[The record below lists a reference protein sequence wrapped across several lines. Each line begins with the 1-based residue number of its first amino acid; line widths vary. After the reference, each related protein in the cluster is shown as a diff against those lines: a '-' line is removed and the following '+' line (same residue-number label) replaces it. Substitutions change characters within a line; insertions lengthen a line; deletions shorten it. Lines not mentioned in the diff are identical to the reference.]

1 MGEGRGGEG
10 DPGAVETLVSGA
22 PAPSELPNDELDGYV
37 RRLFAHED
45 DCLRAIRAR
54 AAEAALPSIQL
65 PPATARA
72 VQILLRAI
80 GARRVLEIGT
90 LAGYSAVWI
99 ARALPPD
106 GKLVTLE
113 IDPDRAAVARDS
125 VEDAGLADRVEVRVG
140 DAFNLMAAMDPDP
153 PFDAVFL
160 DADKERYCD
169 YLEQAARLVRH
180 NGLLVADNALWRGE
194 VLDPEGFGG
203 LAVDIHRF
211 NERVATDPRFEATI
225 LPVGDGLM
233 VAVRVGG

>member
-1 MGEGRGGEG
+1 MGEGRGGER
-10 DPGAVETLVSGA
+10 DFGAADTPVSGA
-22 PAPSELPNDELDGYV
+22 PAPSELDHDELDGYV
-37 RRLFAHED
+37 RRLFARED

-54 AAEAALPSIQL
+54 AAEAELPRIQL

-72 VQILLRAI
+72 VQILLRAT

-99 ARALPPD
+99 ARGLPAD

-113 IDPDRAAVARDS
+113 IDPNRAAVARES
-125 VEDAGLADRVEVRVG
+125 VADGGVGDRVEVRLG
-140 DAFNLMAAMDPDP
+140 DALALMAAMDPQP

-160 DADKERYCD
+160 DADKERYVD
-169 YLEQAARLVRH
+169 YLEQAARLLRPG
-180 NGLLVADNALWRGE
+180 GLLIADNALWRGE
-194 VLDPEGFGG
+194 VLDPDGFGG
-203 LAVDIHRF
+203 LAADIHRF
-211 NERVATDPRFEATI
+211 NERVAADAGFEATI

>member
-10 DPGAVETLVSGA
+10 DFGAGETIVSGA
-22 PAPSELPNDELDGYV
+22 PAPSEFPHDELDGYV
-37 RRLFAHED
+37 RRLFARED
-45 DCLRAIRAR
+45 ACLRAIRAR
-54 AAEAALPSIQL
+54 ADEAALPAIQL

-99 ARALPPD
+99 ARALPAD
-106 GKLVTLE
+106 GELVTLE
-113 IDPDRAAVARDS
+113 IDPDRAAVARRS
-125 VEDAGLADRVEVRVG
+125 VEDAGLAARVDVRVG
-140 DAFNLMAAMDPDP
+140 DALDQMRALVPDP

-180 NGLLVADNALWRGE
+180 KGLLVADNALWRGE

-203 LAVDIHRF
+203 LAVHIHRF
-211 NERVATDPRFEATI
+211 NERVAADPRFEATI

-233 VAVRVGG
+233 VAVRR

>member
-10 DPGAVETLVSGA
+10 DPGAVDAPASGA
-22 PAPSELPNDELDGYV
+22 PAPSELPHDELDGYV
-37 RRLFAHED
+37 RSLFARED
-45 DCLRAIRAR
+45 DCLRAIRAW
-54 AAEAALPSIQL
+54 AADASLPTIQL

-99 ARALPPD
+99 ARALPAD
-106 GKLVTLE
+106 GQLVTLE
-113 IDPDRAAVARDS
+113 TDPDRAAVARRS

-140 DAFNLMAAMDPDP
+140 DALDLMAALDPDP

-169 YLEQAARLVRH
+169 YLEQAARLVRQ
-180 NGLLVADNALWRGE
+180 NGLLMADNALWRGE

-203 LAVDIHRF
+203 LAADIHRF
-211 NERVATDPRFEATI
+211 NELVAADERFEATI

>member
-1 MGEGRGGEG
+1 MGEGRGGG
-10 DPGAVETLVSGA
+10 GPPGAAEIIVSGA
-22 PAPSELPNDELDGYV
+22 PAPSELPHDRLDEYV
-37 RRLFAHED
+37 RHLFARED

-54 AAEAALPSIQL
+54 AAEAALPAIQL

-106 GKLVTLE
+106 GKLITLE
-113 IDPDRAAVARDS
+113 IDPDRAAVARKS
-125 VEDAGLADRVEVRVG
+125 VEDAGLGDRVEVRVG
-140 DAFNLMAAMDPDP
+140 DALDQMAALDPDP

-169 YLEQAARLVRH
+169 YLDQAARLVCH

-194 VLDPEGFGG
+194 VLDPEWFGG

-211 NERVATDPRFEATI
+211 NERVAADERFEATI

-233 VAVRVGG
+233 VAVRR

>member
-1 MGEGRGGEG
+1 MGEGRGGER
-10 DPGAVETLVSGA
+10 DFGAANTPVSGA
-22 PAPSELPNDELDGYV
+22 PAPSALPHDELDGYV
-37 RRLFAHED
+37 RRLFARED

-54 AAEAALPSIQL
+54 AAEAELPTIQL

-99 ARALPPD
+99 ARALPAD
-106 GKLVTLE
+106 GKLITLE
-113 IDPDRAAVARDS
+113 IDTTRARVARSS
-125 VEDAGLADRVEVRVG
+125 VDDAGVGDRVEVRVG
-140 DAFNLMAAMDPDP
+140 DALEQMTALEPDR

-169 YLEQAARLVRH
+169 YMEEAARIVRSG
-180 NGLLVADNALWRGE
+180 GLLMADNALWRGE
-194 VLDPEGFGG
+194 VLDPVGFGG
-203 LAVDIHRF
+203 LAVHIHRF
-211 NERVATDPRFEATI
+211 NEVVAADDRFDATI

-233 VAVRVGG
+233 VAVRG

>member
-1 MGEGRGGEG
+1 MGEGRGGER
-10 DPGAVETLVSGA
+10 DFGAVDTPVSGA
-22 PAPSELPNDELDGYV
+22 PAPSELDHDALDRYV
-37 RRLFAHED
+37 RHLFARED

-54 AAEAALPSIQL
+54 AAEAELPRIQL

-72 VQILLRAI
+72 VQILLRAT

-99 ARALPPD
+99 ARALPAD

-113 IDPDRAAVARDS
+113 IDPNRAAVARES
-125 VEDAGLADRVEVRVG
+125 VADAGVGDRVEVRLG
-140 DAFNLMAAMDPDP
+140 DALALMAAMDANP

-160 DADKERYCD
+160 DADKERYVD
-169 YLEQAARLVRH
+169 YLEQAARLVRP
-180 NGLLVADNALWRGE
+180 GGVLMADNALWRGE
-194 VLDPEGFGG
+194 VLDPDGFGG

-211 NERVATDPRFEATI
+211 NERVAADAGFEATI

>member
-1 MGEGRGGEG
+1 MAKVRGGGG
-10 DPGAVETLVSGA
+10 DSGAAEIIVSGA
-22 PAPSELPNDELDGYV
+22 PAPSALPHDGLDAYV
-37 RRLFAHED
+37 RHLFARED
-45 DCLRAIRAR
+45 DILRAIRGR
-54 AAEAALPSIQL
+54 AAEASLPAIQL

-72 VQILLRAI
+72 VQILLRAV
-80 GARRVLEIGT
+80 GAQRVLEIGT
-90 LAGYSAVWI
+90 LAGYSGVWI

-106 GKLVTLE
+106 GKLITLE
-113 IDPDRAAVARDS
+113 IDPDRAAVARKS
-125 VEDAGLADRVEVRVG
+125 VADAGLADRVEVRVD
-140 DAFNLMAAMDPDP
+140 DALDHMVALDPDP

-180 NGLLVADNALWRGE
+180 KGLLVADNALWRGE

-211 NERVATDPRFEATI
+211 NERVAADPRFEATI

-233 VAVRVGG
+233 VAVRR

>member
-1 MGEGRGGEG
+1 MGEGRGGGG
-10 DPGAVETLVSGA
+10 DPGAGETLASGA
-22 PAPSELPNDELDGYV
+22 PVPSEMPHDELDGYV
-37 RRLFAHED
+37 RHLFAHED

-54 AAEAALPSIQL
+54 AAEASLPSIQL
-65 PPATARA
+65 PPATART
-72 VQILLRAI
+72 VQILLLAT

-106 GKLVTLE
+106 GKLITLE
-113 IDPDRAAVARDS
+113 IDPDRAVVARKS
-125 VEDAGLADRVEVRVG
+125 LTDAGLGDRVEVRVG
-140 DAFNLMAAMDPDP
+140 DALDQMAALDPDP

-211 NERVATDPRFEATI
+211 NERVAADPRFEATI

>member
-10 DPGAVETLVSGA
+10 DPGAAETIASGA
-22 PAPSELPNDELDGYV
+22 PAPSTLPHDELDGYV
-37 RRLFAHED
+37 RHLFARED

-54 AAEAALPSIQL
+54 AAEASLPAIQL

-80 GARRVLEIGT
+80 AARRVLEIGT

-106 GKLVTLE
+106 GKLITLE
-113 IDPDRAAVARDS
+113 IDPDRAAMARKS
-125 VEDAGLADRVEVRVG
+125 VEDAGLADRVDVRVG
-140 DAFNLMAAMDPDP
+140 DALDLMAALDPDP

-169 YLEQAARLVRH
+169 YLELAARLVRH
-180 NGLLVADNALWRGE
+180 KGLLVADNALWRGE

-211 NERVATDPRFEATI
+211 NERVAADPRFEATI

-233 VAVRVGG
+233 VAVRTTG

>member
-10 DPGAVETLVSGA
+10 DSVAAETLISGA
-22 PAPSELPNDELDGYV
+22 PAPSTLDHDKLDGYV
-37 RRLFAHED
+37 RRLFARED

-54 AAEAALPSIQL
+54 ADEADLPRIQL

-72 VQILLRAI
+72 VQVLLLAI

-99 ARALPPD
+99 ARVLPAD
-106 GKLVTLE
+106 GELLTLE
-113 IDPDRAAVARDS
+113 IDPARAVIARKS
-125 VEDAGLADRVEVRVG
+125 LEDAGMGDRAEVRVG
-140 DAFNLMAAMDPDP
+140 DALDLMAALDPDP

-180 NGLLVADNALWRGE
+180 KGLLVADNALWRGE
-194 VLDPEGFGG
+194 VLDPAGFGG
-203 LAVDIHRF
+203 LAVHIHRF
-211 NERVATDPRFEATI
+211 NERVAADPRFEATI

-233 VAVRVGG
+233 VAVRTAG

>member
-10 DPGAVETLVSGA
+10 DPGAADALVSGA
-22 PAPSELPNDELDGYV
+22 PAPSDLDHDKLDEYV
-37 RRLFAHED
+37 RRLFARED
-45 DCLRAIRAR
+45 DGLLVADNALR
-54 AAEAALPSIQL
+54 S
-65 PPATARA
+65 
-72 VQILLRAI
+72 
-80 GARRVLEIGT
+80 
-90 LAGYSAVWI
+90 WI
-99 ARALPPD
+99 ARALPSD
-106 GKLVTLE
+106 GKLITLE

-125 VEDAGLADRVEVRVG
+125 VADASLADQVEVRVG
-140 DAFNLMAAMDPDP
+140 DALDQMVATDPEP

-211 NERVATDPRFEATI
+211 NERVAADPRFEATI

-233 VAVRVGG
+233 VAARVAG

>member
-10 DPGAVETLVSGA
+10 DPGAAEIIVSGA
-22 PAPSELPNDELDGYV
+22 PAPSELPHDRLDEYV
-37 RRLFAHED
+37 RRLFAPED

-54 AAEAALPSIQL
+54 AADASLPAIQL

-72 VQILLRAI
+72 VQILLRAT

-90 LAGYSAVWI
+90 LAGYSAVWL

-106 GKLVTLE
+106 GELITLE
-113 IDPDRAAVARDS
+113 IDPDRAAVARES
-125 VEDAGLADRVEVRVG
+125 VEDAGLAAQVEVRVG
-140 DAFNLMAAMDPDP
+140 DALDLMVAMDPDP

-180 NGLLVADNALWRGE
+180 KGLLVADNAIWRGE

-211 NERVATDPRFEATI
+211 NERVAADERFEATI

-233 VAVRVGG
+233 VGVRG

>member
-1 MGEGRGGEG
+1 MREGRGGEG
-10 DPGAVETLVSGA
+10 GFGAGETIVSGA
-22 PAPSELPNDELDGYV
+22 PAPAELPHDELDAYV
-37 RRLFAHED
+37 RRLFARED

-54 AAEAALPSIQL
+54 TAEAALPSIQL

-99 ARALPPD
+99 ARALPAD
-106 GKLVTLE
+106 GKLITLE
-113 IDPDRAAVARDS
+113 IDPDRAAVARRS
-125 VEDAGLADRVEVRVG
+125 VEDAGVGDRVEVRVG
-140 DAFNLMAAMDPDP
+140 DALALMEALDPDP
-153 PFDAVFL
+153 PFDAAFL

-180 NGLLVADNALWRGE
+180 KGLLVADNALWRGE

-211 NERVATDPRFEATI
+211 NERVAADPRFDATI

-233 VAVRVGG
+233 VAVRGAG

>member
-10 DPGAVETLVSGA
+10 DPGAAEIIVSGA
-22 PAPSELPNDELDGYV
+22 PAPSELPHDRLDEYV
-37 RRLFAHED
+37 RRLFAPED

-54 AAEAALPSIQL
+54 AADASLPAIQL

-72 VQILLRAI
+72 VQILLRAT

-90 LAGYSAVWI
+90 LAGYSAVWL

-106 GKLVTLE
+106 GELITLE
-113 IDPDRAAVARDS
+113 IDPDRAAVARES
-125 VEDAGLADRVEVRVG
+125 VEDAGLAAQVEVRVG
-140 DAFNLMAAMDPDP
+140 DALDLMVAMDPDP

-180 NGLLVADNALWRGE
+180 KGLLVADNALWRGE

-211 NERVATDPRFEATI
+211 NERVAADERFEATI

-233 VAVRVGG
+233 VGVRG

>member
-1 MGEGRGGEG
+1 MGEGRGGER
-10 DPGAVETLVSGA
+10 DFDAADTPVSGA
-22 PAPSELPNDELDGYV
+22 PAPSELDHDALDRYV
-37 RRLFAHED
+37 RHHFARED

-54 AAEAALPSIQL
+54 AAEAELPRIQL

-72 VQILLRAI
+72 VQILLRAT

-99 ARALPPD
+99 ARALPAD

-113 IDPDRAAVARDS
+113 IDPNRAAVALES
-125 VEDAGLADRVEVRVG
+125 VADAGVGDRVEVRLG
-140 DAFNLMAAMDPDP
+140 DALDLMAAMDANP

-160 DADKERYCD
+160 DADKERYVD
-169 YLEQAARLVRH
+169 YLEQAARLLRPG
-180 NGLLVADNALWRGE
+180 GLLMADNALWRGE
-194 VLDPEGFGG
+194 VLAPEGFGG

-211 NERVATDPRFEATI
+211 NERVAADARFEATI

>member
-10 DPGAVETLVSGA
+10 DSGAVDTLVSGA
-22 PAPSELPNDELDGYV
+22 PAPSGLDHDGLDGYV
-37 RRLFAHED
+37 RRLFARED

-54 AAEAALPSIQL
+54 ADEADLPAIQL

-99 ARALPPD
+99 ARALPAD
-106 GKLVTLE
+106 GRLVTLE
-113 IDPDRAAVARDS
+113 IDPDRAAVARGS
-125 VEDAGLADRVEVRVG
+125 VEDAGLAARVEVRVG
-140 DAFNLMAAMDPDP
+140 DALELMAAMDPDP

-211 NERVATDPRFEATI
+211 NERVAADPRFEATI

-233 VAVRVGG
+233 VAVRAAG

>member
-10 DPGAVETLVSGA
+10 DPRTVETLVRGA
-22 PAPSELPNDELDGYV
+22 PAPSELPHDELDGYV
-37 RRLFAHED
+37 RRLFAREG

-54 AAEAALPSIQL
+54 VAEAALPRIQL

-99 ARALPPD
+99 ARVLPAD
-106 GKLVTLE
+106 GKLLTLE
-113 IDPDRAAVARDS
+113 IDPDRAAVARRS
-125 VEDAGLADRVEVRVG
+125 VADAGLGDRVEVHVG
-140 DAFNLMAAMDPDP
+140 DALDLMAALDPDP

-180 NGLLVADNALWRGE
+180 KGLLVADNALWRGE
-194 VLDPEGFGG
+194 VLDPAGFGG
-203 LAVDIHRF
+203 LAVHIHRF
-211 NERVATDPRFEATI
+211 NEAVAADPRFEATI

-233 VAVRVGG
+233 VAVRR